1 MLLPLKGPEVP
12 LVLGM
17 LMAGMRGQTKAGAPK
32 RLRAD
37 RSAVELV
44 DCDTGRVLWLPSQSA
59 WQVVWREASGV
70 TRRTQKGLRVPVAD
84 IAGVAMTAEQ
94 RDRARGAL
102 LVSARQ
108 RWNQLDKST
117 AERYFATLC
126 ELPDEA

>member
-1 MLLPLKGPEVP
+1 MPLEGLELP

-17 LMAGMRGQTKAGAPK
+17 LMADMAARTKAGAPQ

-59 WQVVWREASGV
+59 WQVVSREVSGV
-70 TRRTQKGLRVPVAD
+70 TRRIQKGLRVPV
-84 IAGVAMTAEQ
+84 
-94 RDRARGAL
+94 RARGAL

>member
-1 MLLPLKGPEVP
+1 MPLKGLELP

-17 LMAGMRGQTKAGAPK
+17 RMADMAARTQAGAPQ

-44 DCDTGRVLWLPSQSA
+44 DTRRVLWLPSQSA
-59 WQVVWREASGV
+59 WQVVSREVSGV
-70 TRRTQKGLRVPVAD
+70 TRRIQKGLRVPV
-84 IAGVAMTAEQ
+84 
-94 RDRARGAL
+94 RARGAL

>member
-1 MLLPLKGPEVP
+1 MPLEGLELP

-17 LMAGMRGQTKAGAPK
+17 LMADMAARTQAGAPQ

-44 DCDTGRVLWLPSQSA
+44 DTGRVLWLPSQSA
-59 WQVVWREASGV
+59 WQVVSREVSGV
-70 TRRTQKGLRVPVAD
+70 TRRIQKGLRVPVTD